1 MKSLYLLGT
10 ALALGIASP
19 ALAQEEGAIDLGAY
33 VRATMADDQLTDE
46 MPLGLGGRLGIFLK
60 RGFALEFELSQNET
74 KKDAYTLMRPF
85 SARLAY
91 HYNVTDNWSAIAG
104 AGWTRNWIDPQGPGE
119 LWADDGPSFLLGVQ
133 RRLTERM
140 SVRVDGVY
148 EHQRSPIFETRA
160 NNLVMDHLA
169 LQAGLSWRFKETRAP
184 KDSDK
189 DGVADAL
196 DACPGTAAGETVD
209 GRGCVPPKDADN
221 DGVIDANDA
230 CANTPAGTRVDARGC
245 AVPVDSDRDG
255 VMDNAD
261 RCANTPAG
269 TRVDASGCPV
279 PVDSDGDGVMD
290 NNDRCANT
298 PAGTRVDAS
307 GCPVPVDSDGDGV
320 MDNVDACAN
329 TARGTPVDAR
339 GCARIFEEGKANIV
353 LEGVTFATGSAVLT
367 AEAKVV
373 LDKMADLLN
382 GAPDVNVEVQG
393 HTDNTGS
400 AAANTRLSGAR
411 AESVRAYL
419 ESKGVA
425 GSRLS
430 AKGYGPTVPAAENT
444 TAAGRAQNRRVELKK
459 TN

>member
-19 ALAQEEGAIDLGAY
+19 VMAQEEGAIDLGAY
-33 VRATMADDQLTDE
+33 VRATMADDQLTDATAF
-46 MPLGLGGRLGIFLK
+46 GYGGRLGIFLK
-60 RGFALEFELSQNET
+60 RGFALEMELSNNEASKEPYAT
-74 KKDAYTLMRPF
+74 IRPF

-91 HYNVTDNWSAIAG
+91 HYNLSDNWSAIGG
-104 AGWTRNWIDPQGPGE
+104 AGWTRLWIDPAGPGE
-119 LWADDGPSFLLGVQ
+119 LWADDGPSFILGIQ
-133 RRLTERM
+133 RRLRETM
-140 SVRVDGVY
+140 SLRLDAVY
-148 EHQRSPIFETRA
+148 EHFRSPIFETQTS
-160 NNLVMDHLA
+160 NIVMNHYA
-169 LQAGLSWRFKETRAP
+169 LQAGLTWRFKETRAP

-269 TRVDASGCPV
+269 TRVDGNGCPV
-279 PVDSDGDGVMD
+279 PVDTDGDGVMD

-298 PAGTRVDAS
+298 PAGTRVDGN
-307 GCPVPVDSDGDGV
+307 GCLVPVDSDGDGV

-329 TARGTPVDAR
+329 TARGTTVDER
-339 GCARIFEEGKANIV
+339 GCARIFEPGKANIV

-425 GSRLS
+425 AARLS
-430 AKGYGPTVPAAENT
+430 AKGYGSTVPVAENT
-444 TAAGRAQNRRVELKK
+444 TSAGRAQNRRVELKK